1 MLYISIV
8 DDEAFIRKQIGQWIK
23 DSGIDC
29 QLKEYGSGEALL
41 FSQGYAD
48 IIFLDIRMKGEN
60 GVETARRLRKQH
72 NNSILIF
79 VTALKEYVFEAFDVS
94 AFHYLLKPL
103 EATRFQQVLLRAVQ
117 EAISRKAN
125 TSPPLFLKMKGR
137 NITLNQQS
145 IIYLENHLKKVEIHT
160 TSESIELYASMK
172 ELEEQLDH
180 SFFRCHRG
188 YLVNMFYIKEYDRS
202 RISLKNGETIY
213 MAKEKYPAF
222 VEAYMRYLQYDFI

>member
-1 MLYISIV
+1 MAYIEFKEV
-8 DDEAFIRKQIGQWIK
+8 R
-23 DSGIDC
+23 
-29 QLKEYGSGEALL
+29 KEYGSGEALL

-117 EAISRKAN
+117 EAINRKAN

-145 IIYLENHLKKVEIHT
+145 IIYLENHLKKVEIHVDWLDDYRCIGVQAIHHKNYLDLQIEPV
-160 TSESIELYASMK
+160 SFSVDYDPDEPDEHDSYPLESK
-172 ELEEQLDH
+172 EQLFTVLKQILEE
-180 SFFRCHRG
+180 
-188 YLVNMFYIKEYDRS
+188 
-202 RISLKNGETIY
+202 
-213 MAKEKYPAF
+213 
-222 VEAYMRYLQYDFI
+222 